1 MRSLAV
7 ELPVLEALLF
17 ALLTLLEINIARDD
31 RRVAEEHAREL
42 LETQAWVEG
51 LFEMRIGGGGSEEDE
66 RVRMVAAGVLVRCR
80 EVVEWW
86 QRLLM
91 GDLIGYM

>member
-1 MRSLAV
+1 M
-7 ELPVLEALLF
+7 LEALLF
-17 ALLTLLEINIARDD
+17 ALLTLLEVNIARGD
-31 RRVAEEHAREL
+31 RRVAEEHSREL

-51 LFEMRIGGGGSEEDE
+51 LFETRIGSGASEEDE

-80 EVVEWW
+80 EVVEKW

-91 GDLIGYM
+91 GDLVGYK